1 MIGSVFKNSKRRSLN
16 VNNMG
21 FNEAWLES
29 VEWLEVMV
37 TCFHESR
44 HAFQHEI
51 INDRYNG
58 NIKIV
63 SATKELW
70 LKETND
76 YKSRFNDSYDEYY
89 LIQDLEIDAI
99 AFAHK
104 MMLEHFGVKTVI
116 PKAID
121 KLIKTKI

>member
-1 MIGSVFKNSKRRSLN
+1 MMSSVFKNSRRRSLN
-16 VNNMG
+16 VNNIG

-58 NIKIV
+58 NIKID

-76 YKSRFNDSYDEYY
+76 YKSRYNDSSDEYY
-89 LIQDLEIDAI
+89 LIQDLELDNSIC
-99 AFAHK
+99 
-104 MMLEHFGVKTVI
+104 T
-116 PKAID
+116 
-121 KLIKTKI
+121 